1 MGYLVRVALVRFE
14 RIGGEDRQRAG
25 RFRRGEPGSRVGTDA
40 AMPTSRR
47 SLIHSA
53 VRLSYATIGWNGVA
67 GVSGLTLALIA
78 GSPATAGFALN
89 ALLDSSASAIL
100 IWRFRREQNDPEAA
114 EHLERR
120 AQKFIVIAMVAV
132 AALVAVGAMRA
143 LMSGSHANETV
154 LAILV
159 TALSLLFLPWLG
171 RKKLGIAAALPSPA
185 LRGDGVL
192 TLAAAALA
200 GITLVALTL
209 DGAFGWWWADPVAAL
224 VIAAALGTE
233 AVRVAVRHVFG

>member
-1 MGYLVRVALVRFE
+1 
-14 RIGGEDRQRAG
+14 
-25 RFRRGEPGSRVGTDA
+25 
-40 AMPTSRR
+40 MPASRR

-53 VRLSYATIGWNGVA
+53 VRLSYTTIGWNGIA
-67 GVSGLTLALIA
+67 GASGLVLALIA

-100 IWRFRREQNDPEAA
+100 IWRFRREQSDPEAA

-120 AQKFIVIAMVAV
+120 AQKFIVIAMGAV

-143 LMSGSHANETV
+143 LVTGSHANESV
-154 LAILV
+154 LAIVV

-171 RKKLGIAAALPSPA
+171 RKKLDIAAALPSPA

-200 GITLVALTL
+200 GITLVALAL
-209 DGAFGWWWADPVAAL
+209 DVAFGWWWADPVAAL
-224 VIAAALGTE
+224 VIAAALATE
-233 AVRVAVRHVFG
+233 AVRVAVRHAFG

>member
-1 MGYLVRVALVRFE
+1 
-14 RIGGEDRQRAG
+14 
-25 RFRRGEPGSRVGTDA
+25 
-40 AMPTSRR
+40 MPASRR

-53 VRLSYATIGWNGVA
+53 VRLSYTTIGWNGIA
-67 GVSGLTLALIA
+67 GASGLVLALIA

-100 IWRFRREQNDPEAA
+100 IWRFRREQSDPEAA

-120 AQKFIVIAMVAV
+120 AQKFIVIAMGAV

-143 LMSGSHANETV
+143 LVTGSHANESV
-154 LAILV
+154 LAIVV

-171 RKKLGIAAALPSPA
+171 LKKLDIAAALPSPA

-200 GITLVALTL
+200 GITLVALAL
-209 DGAFGWWWADPVAAL
+209 DVAFGWWWADPVAAL
-224 VIAAALGTE
+224 VIAAALATE
-233 AVRVAVRHVFG
+233 AVRVAVRHAFG